1 MAVRVDLSADG
12 RIVEIVANGSVTRR
26 EAGWAIERA
35 REIAKENQLRCLLA
49 DCLQVEPQV
58 SPTLTAELL
67 ESSVFA
73 FDPHI
78 RVAYVYSGRW
88 TPDYRDTVLDSLADV
103 IPSNIRSFE
112 TRESALGWLGD
123 DCGSVA

>member
-12 RIVEIVANGSVTRR
+12 RIVEIVANGNVTRR
-26 EAGWAIERA
+26 EAGWAVERA
-35 REIAKENQLRCLLA
+35 REIALEKGLRCLLA

-58 SPTLTAELL
+58 SPTLTYELL
-67 ESSVFA
+67 ENSVFA

-88 TPDYRDTVLDSLADV
+88 TPDYRDTVLGNLVDV
-103 IPSNIRSFE
+103 LPENVRSFE
-112 TRESALGWLGD
+112 TREGALGWLGD
-123 DCGSVA
+123 YCGSTA